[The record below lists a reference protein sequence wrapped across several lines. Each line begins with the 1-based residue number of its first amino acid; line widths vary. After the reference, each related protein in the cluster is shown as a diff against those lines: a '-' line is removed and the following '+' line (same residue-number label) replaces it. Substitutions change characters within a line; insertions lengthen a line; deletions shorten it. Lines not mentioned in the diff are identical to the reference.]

1 MARKDRK
8 CAARPFPYRPCGDG
22 ASAVFST
29 CPMFRCLMK
38 IHDRIT
44 GSSVLSS
51 WIRSICQTVRGYDV
65 DPLPFMEQAGMDA
78 RLLNIPEARYR
89 VQAVRHFWLL
99 IIEATGDKLLGLRV
113 GKEIQASTLHGLGLC
128 MMSSGSLSEL
138 LMLFVRY
145 GKVISTTMQMSLE
158 HNRSGTTLVLK
169 TIEGSEP
176 MSAARLAAIAFIFR
190 QACSLSQHEV
200 VPESV
205 SLTLPAHT
213 AHPRLDHYFH
223 TRVQVGAAQDA
234 ICFRYADTIEPYA
247 GANPQLLAHNETLI
261 NQYLCQLARN
271 DFSSQVL
278 SRIHSTLSRGE
289 PKLADI
295 AARLNLT
302 PRTLQ
307 RRLEEEG
314 HTFNELLD
322 NERKA
327 LAHDLLAHSERTIT
341 EISFLLGF
349 SDPSNF
355 SRASKRWFDCSPL
368 QHRQR
373 SLRILT

>member
-1 MARKDRK
+1 MR
-8 CAARPFPYRPCGDG
+8 
-22 ASAVFST
+22 VNE
-29 CPMFRCLMK
+29 
-38 IHDRIT
+38 RIT

-51 WIRSICQTVRGYDV
+51 WIRSICQTVRGYGV
-65 DPLPFMEQAGMDA
+65 DPLPLMEQAGLDIN
-78 RLLNIPEARYR
+78 LLNIPDARYS
-89 VQAVRHFWLL
+89 VYAVRRLWQL
-99 IIEATGDKLLGLRV
+99 IIQATGDRLVGLRV
-113 GKEIQASTLHGLGLC
+113 GQEIQASTLHGLGLA
-128 MMSSGSLSEL
+128 MMSSSSLSEL

-158 HNRSGTTLVLK
+158 HNRTGTTLVLK

-176 MSAARLAAIAFIFR
+176 MNSALLAVTAFIFR
-190 QACSLSQHEV
+190 QACSLSQHHV
-200 VPESV
+200 VPEFVTLAIANSEDAHRLDEYFYTPV
-205 SLTLPAHT
+205 SL
-213 AHPRLDHYFH
+213 
-223 TRVQVGAAQDA
+223 GAEQNA

-247 GANPQLLAHNETLI
+247 GANAQLVALNEAVI
-261 NQYLCQLARN
+261 NQYLAQLARS

-278 SRIHSTLSRGE
+278 AHIHALLSKGE

-295 AARLNLT
+295 AALLNIT

-314 HTFNELLD
+314 HTFNALLD
-322 NERKA
+322 RERKT
-327 LAHDLLAHSERTIT
+327 LAHDLLAHSDRTIT

-355 SRASKRWFDCSPL
+355 SRASKRWFGCAPL

>member
-1 MARKDRK
+1 
-8 CAARPFPYRPCGDG
+8 
-22 ASAVFST
+22 
-29 CPMFRCLMK
+29 MK
-38 IHDRIT
+38 IHERIT

-51 WIRSICQTVRGYDV
+51 WIRSICQTVRGYDI
-65 DPLPFMEQAGMDA
+65 DPLPFMEQAGMDTK
-78 RLLNIPEARYR
+78 LLNIPDARYS
-89 VQAVRHFWLL
+89 VPSVRRFWLL
-99 IIEATGDKLLGLRV
+99 IIEATGDPLLGLRV
-113 GKEIQASTLHGLGLC
+113 GQEIQASTLHGLGLC
-128 MMSSGSLSEL
+128 MMSSASLSEL

-158 HNRSGTTLVLK
+158 HNRNGTTLVLK

-200 VPESV
+200 VPEKV
-205 SLTLPAHT
+205 SLTLPAHADQT
-213 AHPRLDHYFH
+213 RLDHYFH
-223 TRVQVGAAQDA
+223 TAVQLGAAQDA

-247 GANPQLLAHNETLI
+247 GANPQLVAHNETLI
-261 NQYLCQLARN
+261 NQYLCQLARS

-278 SRIHSTLSRGE
+278 SRIHATLSRGE

-295 AARLNLT
+295 ATLLNLT

-322 NERKA
+322 NERKH
-327 LAHDLLAHSERTIT
+327 LAHDLLAHSDRTIT

-355 SRASKRWFDCSPL
+355 SRASKRWFSCSPL

>member
-1 MARKDRK
+1 
-8 CAARPFPYRPCGDG
+8 
-22 ASAVFST
+22 
-29 CPMFRCLMK
+29 MK
-38 IHDRIT
+38 VQDRIT

-65 DPLPFMEQAGMDA
+65 DPLPLMEEAGMDSKI
-78 RLLNIPEARYR
+78 LNIPDARYP
-89 VQAVRHFWLL
+89 VATVRRFWTL
-99 IIEATGDKLLGLRV
+99 IIKATGDNLIGLRV
-113 GKEIQASTLHGLGLC
+113 GQEIQASTLHGLGLS
-128 MMSSGSLSEL
+128 MMSSSSLSEL

-158 HNRSGTTLVLK
+158 HNRQGTTLVLK

-176 MSAARLAAIAFIFR
+176 MCAARLAAIAFIFR

-200 VPESV
+200 IPEKV
-205 SLTLPAHT
+205 SLTFADPEGQA
-213 AHPRLDHYFH
+213 RLNRYFH
-223 TRVQVGAAQDA
+223 TDVELGAAQDA

-247 GANPQLLAHNETLI
+247 GANPQLVLHNETLI
-261 NQYLCQLARN
+261 NQYLCQLSRS

-278 SRIHSTLSRGE
+278 SRIHANLSRGE

-295 AARLNLT
+295 ATLLNIT

-322 NERKA
+322 NERKH
-327 LAHDLLAHSERTIT
+327 LAHDLLAHSDRTIT

-355 SRASKRWFDCSPL
+355 SRASRRWFDCSPL

-373 SLRILT
+373 SLRIAT